1 VNVFQAVIFDFN
13 GVLINDLRVHEE
25 AYLLAARDLDF
36 PLTRETIRRYISTTP
51 LEKRKFYFGNVSDET
66 WNRIFQLKTTY
77 YFDLI
82 EKTESLFPEV
92 RDILPCL
99 SRRYLLGLISNTP
112 RRYFEKAFPKDLA
125 RLFQA
130 TIFGDEMARPK
141 PSPEPLREMINRLNL
156 APDQCC
162 YVGDSLSD
170 VKMARAAGIKIF
182 SVATGENSKEEL
194 ARAGSDWVLNRLE
207 DLMDKLM
214 PRGREIEWPTSR

>member
-1 VNVFQAVIFDFN
+1 
-13 GVLINDLRVHEE
+13 
-25 AYLLAARDLDF
+25 
-36 PLTRETIRRYISTTP
+36 
-51 LEKRKFYFGNVSDET
+51 
-66 WNRIFQLKTTY
+66 
-77 YFDLI
+77 
-82 EKTESLFPEV
+82 
-92 RDILPCL
+92 
-99 SRRYLLGLISNTP
+99 
-112 RRYFEKAFPKDLA
+112 
-125 RLFQA
+125 
-130 TIFGDEMARPK
+130 
-141 PSPEPLREMINRLNL
+141 MINRLNL